1 MKKTLLAGMLLATSL
16 LAACSDP
23 VGADRAVRA
32 MGFTD
37 VTTTGY
43 RFTGCGKDDDQS
55 TGFTARNPRGEM
67 ISGVVCS
74 NWSPFG
80 KTSTV
85 RID

>member
-1 MKKTLLAGMLLATSL
+1 MRKIMLAGTLLATSL
-16 LAACSDP
+16 LAACSDAP
-23 VGADRAVRA
+23 GADRAVRA

-67 ISGVVCS
+67 VSGVVCS